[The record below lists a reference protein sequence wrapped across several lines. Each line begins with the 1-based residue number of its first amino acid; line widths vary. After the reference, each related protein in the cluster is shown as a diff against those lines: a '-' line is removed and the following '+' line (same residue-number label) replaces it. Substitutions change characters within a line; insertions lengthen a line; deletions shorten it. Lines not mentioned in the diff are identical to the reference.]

1 MIDLIFWG
9 MMNGIGNILKFIVVF
24 GGLGFLFLLP
34 FLLKGGWIIGVIVG
48 VFILGT
54 IIQMFK
60 ESNIKAK
67 EEFENKMKEREKRMN
82 IFEYNGE
89 EFNQETDKIFNNISK
104 NQLKKEL
111 IECGLV
117 IKQETHLIHK
127 EKEEENEFK

>member
-9 MMNGIGNILKFIVVF
+9 MMSGIANILKFIVIF

-67 EEFENKMKEREKRMN
+67 EEFENKMKEREK
-82 IFEYNGE
+82 
-89 EFNQETDKIFNNISK
+89 
-104 NQLKKEL
+104 
-111 IECGLV
+111 
-117 IKQETHLIHK
+117 
-127 EKEEENEFK
+127 NEHF